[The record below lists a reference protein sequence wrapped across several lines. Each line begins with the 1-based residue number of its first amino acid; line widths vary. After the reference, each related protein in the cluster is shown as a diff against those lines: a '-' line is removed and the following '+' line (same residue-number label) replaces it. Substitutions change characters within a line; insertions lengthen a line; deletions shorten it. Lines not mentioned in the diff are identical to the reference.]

1 MSPQTIQQRA
11 NIYIREFGSSTVRE
25 EDITDVAGPAY
36 DILMLS
42 SQYEY
47 IISAI
52 QHAEDNDEQNELIA
66 ELQRFEYEMRER
78 IESLRQIQL
87 RNEEYA
93 EANEQAQLAAQ
104 DARDEEELRECREFQ
119 LTIEAEEAELAA
131 QYENYEYDGESFA
144 LGETEEDDEDGGG
157 EYEAPE
163 EDNSYVEGD
172 DDDEPPPPPR
182 EAEGNYTFSDGCEAP
197 PPTYAFAHARAIQ
210 QFDEV
215 INSILEESNE
225 LSADNIAELEE
236 LRAGRSRHMRALHG
250 VDSDSDAEDDM
261 HTQDT

>member
-1 MSPQTIQQRA
+1 MSPQTIEQRA
-11 NIYIREFGSSTVRE
+11 NNYITEFGTPPPDEEEEPNEETNNLTVAIRL
-25 EDITDVAGPAY
+25 AY
-36 DILMLS
+36 VKHAT
-42 SQYEY
+42 

-52 QHAEDNDEQNELIA
+52 MHAEDMEFEGHEEDMELITEILRLERHA
-66 ELQRFEYEMRER
+66 KSHHQMLCQLYLEQVRE
-78 IESLRQIQL
+78 
-87 RNEEYA
+87 
-93 EANEQAQLAAQ
+93 
-104 DARDEEELRECREFQ
+104 ARDDALCRECHAFH
-119 LTIEAEEAELAA
+119 LANEAEEAELAA
-131 QYENYEYDGESFA
+131 QYENYEYDGEA
-144 LGETEEDDEDGGG
+144 EEDDEDDGG

-163 EDNSYVEGD
+163 EGETYEDED
-172 DDDEPPPPPR
+172 DEDEPPRPPR

-210 QFDEV
+210 EFDEV
-215 INSILEESNE
+215 INSNLEESNE